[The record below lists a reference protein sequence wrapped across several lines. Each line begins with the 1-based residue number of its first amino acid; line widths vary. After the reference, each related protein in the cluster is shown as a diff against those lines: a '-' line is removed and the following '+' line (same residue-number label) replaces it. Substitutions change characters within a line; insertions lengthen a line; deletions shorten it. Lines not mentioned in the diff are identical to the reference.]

1 MANEDAKEKF
11 KQAQDLCTSG
21 GFQQAWPL
29 LEELHATLPESRRLT
44 TQRVH
49 CLIGLGRYDDA
60 EKEAA
65 RLQGK
70 VEAAEVQALFDLVY
84 DARQGVNAAPAAPP
98 LGDTFETAPTPAQPI
113 KTSASPAAEDANVF
127 HVEQAFP
134 ASVNETTVTGSV
146 LSGAFYSGDYVNLIS
161 PEGVPLLAPI
171 VRIGNQETPLR
182 VARQGQRTNMLL
194 RVEPQFVV
202 PGSNVTSSSRGES
215 YAETIV
221 VKTGAAA
228 GGAKAGGGPAAGE
241 ADAAMMQLDKMLD
254 GKRWQ
259 EAASKIDEY
268 IASNPKNLAGYRLK
282 ARLHLEAEGSQY
294 LSPSAGLESIKRAFE
309 LGGDKD
315 PRVLDTLAH
324 ALGATG
330 QAEHGLRF
338 LEQLY
343 KTTTEP
349 AAKQALAKRIHSFRT
364 KFGLGTFWQFVNGFG
379 DVIFEST
386 DLEQIQKAITNG
398 TIPKNAQCRRN
409 GVGDLM
415 PLEEGL
421 YRDNPDLKGGAKK
434 TGANAAQAS
443 GGGGGF
449 FAKILAMFG
458 LGGK

>member
-11 KQAQDLCTSG
+11 KRAQELCASG
-21 GFQQAWPL
+21 SFQQAWVI
-29 LEELHATLPESRRLT
+29 LEELHSTLPESRRLT

-49 CLIGLGRYDDA
+49 CLIGLKRFDDA
-60 EKEAA
+60 ENEAA

-70 VEAAEVQALFDLVY
+70 VEAAEVQALFDVVY
-84 DARQGVNAAPAAPP
+84 NARQGAGVTPAAPTLGDTFDAPSPAAAPAAAPVKATPP
-98 LGDTFETAPTPAQPI
+98 
-113 KTSASPAAEDANVF
+113 ASENANVF

-146 LSGAFYSGDYVNLIS
+146 LAGAFFQGDYVNLTT

-171 VRIGNQETPLR
+171 VRIGNQETPLQ
-182 VARQGQRTNMLL
+182 VARQGQRTNILL
-194 RVEPQFVV
+194 RVEPQYVV

-215 YAETIV
+215 YAETIMV
-221 VKTGAAA
+221 QTGAGS
-228 GGAKAGGGPAAGE
+228 GGAKGAPSAAPIE
-241 ADAAMMQLDKMLD
+241 ADSTLTQLDKMLD
-254 GKRWQ
+254 AKRWE
-259 EAASKIDEY
+259 EAAPRIDEY
-268 IASNPKNLAGYRLK
+268 IAANQHNMAAFRLK

-294 LSPSAGLESIKRAFE
+294 LNPAAGLDNIKKAFE

-343 KTTTEP
+343 KATTEP
-349 AAKQALAKRIHSFRT
+349 SARQALAKRIHSFRA
-364 KFGLGTFWQFVNGFG
+364 KFGLGTFWQFLNGFG

-386 DLEQIQKAITNG
+386 DLEQIQKAISNG
-398 TIPKNAQCRRN
+398 TIPRNAHCKKN
-409 GVGDLM
+409 GVGDLL
-415 PLEEGL
+415 PLDEGF
-421 YRDNPDLKGGAKK
+421 YRDNPDLKGGGKK
-434 TGANAAQAS
+434 GGGAS
-443 GGGGGF
+443 GGGF